1 MDNIKDVVESVIT
14 TYNND
19 SHRSLNNKTPK
30 QVFKDDDEQQ
40 IKHIHDISHNQN
52 IYKSVPSDTGQKWE
66 Y

>member
-19 SHRSLNNKTPK
+19 KHRSLNHKTPN

-40 IKHIHDISHNQN
+40 IKHIHDTSHNQN
-52 IYKSVPSDTGQKWE
+52 IYNQFHLIQAKK
-66 Y
+66 